1 MIWNLT
7 FQAVATLKQV
17 SLVTIV
23 YSICNML
30 LVLMYMCALIIW
42 CYALTLYTI
51 PIIAIHR
58 LNWAVTFISS
68 FSESTE
74 LSDSI
79 KTLTFTLARHPFFS
93 PAIFLPPILTSMGGG
108 EIITAKELDQSLA
121 DSDILQEYMQR
132 SNLIGWRT
140 RNQFEELWM
149 QLLGVLN
156 TPMPDDGN
164 VGNYY

>member
-1 MIWNLT
+1 MKFDIPSSGNSQTGQLSNYSVQYMQYVASTNVHVCTNNL
-7 FQAVATLKQV
+7 
-17 SLVTIV
+17 
-23 YSICNML
+23 ML
-30 LVLMYMCALIIW
+30 CI
-42 CYALTLYTI
+42 LTLYTI

-74 LSDSI
+74 LSDSV